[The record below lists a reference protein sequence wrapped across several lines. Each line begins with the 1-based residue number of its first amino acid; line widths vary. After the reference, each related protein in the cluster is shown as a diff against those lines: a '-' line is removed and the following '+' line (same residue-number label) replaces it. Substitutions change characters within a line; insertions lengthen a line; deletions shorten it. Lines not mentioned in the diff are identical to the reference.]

1 MPTITILYAG
11 LLGLISIALAVI
23 IGRVRGRTGV
33 SIGDGGNAE
42 VIVAM
47 RRQANFV
54 EIVPL
59 ALILIG
65 LLELNGVGNGAVHGL
80 GAGLFIARICH
91 AIGYGTND
99 SLTTL
104 RIIGAA
110 GSTLITLIASIW
122 AISVFF

>member
-11 LLGLISIALAVI
+11 LLGLLSVALAVV

-33 SIGDGGNAE
+33 SIGDGGNVE
-42 VIVAM
+42 VVVAM
-47 RRQANFV
+47 RRHANFV

-65 LLELNGVGNGAVHGL
+65 LLELNGVGNGAIHGL
-80 GAGLFIARICH
+80 GAGLVVARICH

-99 SLTTL
+99 SLITL

-122 AISVFF
+122 AISIFF

>member
-11 LLGLISIALAVI
+11 LLGLISIGLAVT

-33 SIGDGGNAE
+33 SIGDGGNVE
-42 VIVAM
+42 VVVAM
-47 RRQANFV
+47 RRHANFV
-54 EIVPL
+54 EVVPL

-65 LLELNGVGNGAVHGL
+65 LLELNGVGNAAIHGL
-80 GAGLFIARICH
+80 GAALVVARICH
-91 AIGYGTND
+91 AIGYSTSD
-99 SLTTL
+99 SLLTL